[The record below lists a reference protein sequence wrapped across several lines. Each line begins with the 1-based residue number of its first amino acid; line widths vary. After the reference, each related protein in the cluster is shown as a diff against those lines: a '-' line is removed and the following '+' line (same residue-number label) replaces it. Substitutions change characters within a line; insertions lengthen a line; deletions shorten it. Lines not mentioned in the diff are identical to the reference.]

1 MKNTWH
7 RIFLLSLSLMYSTF
21 ASAKSEITIGTTAG
35 DFGEM
40 AKQGI
45 KPELEK
51 KGYKVKVI
59 EFTDYVTPNLALAS
73 GQIQANIFQHKPYL
87 EEFSKAKGLDLLP
100 LTEVPT
106 APLGLYAGK
115 LKSLEAVKEGS
126 TIAIPNDPTN
136 LARALIILKDLGWIE
151 VAKDADPLLISTRH
165 ISKNP
170 KKLKIV
176 SLEAA
181 QLPRSL
187 ADVDFAVIN
196 GNYATSSGLSLA
208 AALSQEKSEAYLNW
222 AVIAKKDKDQAF
234 AKDLKDAI
242 NSEAFKTY
250 ARNRFKGY
258 RFPPQWK

>member
-1 MKNTWH
+1 MK
-7 RIFLLSLSLMYSTF
+7 RIPHVLLAISLSLSFVSKAF
-21 ASAKSEITIGTTAG
+21 SATEITIGTTAG

-40 AKQGI
+40 AKLGI

-87 EEFSKAKGLDLLP
+87 IDFAKAKGLELYP

-115 LKSLEAVKEGS
+115 LKTLNAVKEGTS
-126 TIAIPNDPTN
+126 IAIPNDPTN
-136 LARALIILKDLGWIE
+136 LSRALTILKDLGWIDI
-151 VAKDADPLLISTRH
+151 AKDADPLLISTRQ
-165 ISKNP
+165 ISSNP

-176 SLEAA
+176 ALEAA

-187 ADVDFAVIN
+187 ADVDYAIIN
-196 GNYATSSGLSLA
+196 GNYATNSGIALSS
-208 AALSQEKSEAYLNW
+208 ALSQEKSEAYLNW
-222 AVIAKKDKDQAF
+222 AVIPQKAKDSTL

-242 NSEAFKTY
+242 NSSSFKTY
-250 ARNRFKGY
+250 AKERFKGY
-258 RFPPQWK
+258 RFPPSWK